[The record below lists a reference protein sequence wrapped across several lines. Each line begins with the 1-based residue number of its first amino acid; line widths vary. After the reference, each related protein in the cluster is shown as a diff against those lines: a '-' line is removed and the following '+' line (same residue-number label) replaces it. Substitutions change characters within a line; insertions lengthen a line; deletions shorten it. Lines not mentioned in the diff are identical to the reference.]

1 MSSKS
6 LFDIKTQANELLK
19 KQKKMSTSNKS
30 SLISITMSWTD
41 DDQILSNFLQI
52 ITSVDDQNWKLGKTC
67 FSSYFHDN
75 KIFESRVV
83 FTKF

>member
-6 LFDIKTQANELLK
+6 LFDFKTQANELLK
-19 KQKKMSTSNKS
+19 NIFQTSNKL

-75 KIFESRVV
+75 KIFESRMV

>member
-1 MSSKS
+1 
-6 LFDIKTQANELLK
+6 
-19 KQKKMSTSNKS
+19 
-30 SLISITMSWTD
+30 MSWTD